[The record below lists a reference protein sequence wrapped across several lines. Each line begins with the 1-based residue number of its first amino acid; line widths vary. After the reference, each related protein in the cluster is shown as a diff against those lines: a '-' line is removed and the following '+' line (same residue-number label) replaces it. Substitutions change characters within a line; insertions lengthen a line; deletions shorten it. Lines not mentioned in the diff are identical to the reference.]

1 MKIVEIEALGE
12 KRLMCCNLRT
22 MKQITQKFGGSAEMR
37 EKLSGANVDDTL
49 DTAIW
54 LILAMLDGGYR
65 YAQKNGVPC
74 APPPTEDELLDSFGL
89 DDLMDL
95 QRKAMEAMQATSE
108 PDVKAEAVERKNG

>member
-22 MKQITQKFGGSAEMR
+22 MKAITQKFGGSAEMR

-54 LILAMLDGGYR
+54 LISAMMDGGYR

-74 APPPTEDELLDSFGL
+74 APPPTEDELLDSVRNGL
-89 DDLMDL
+89 FRLPDDT
-95 QRKAMEAMQATSE
+95 RVVPGHGPFTSIGYE
-108 PDVKAEAVERKNG
+108 KKNNPYV